1 MARIASGGAYI
12 QLINVS
18 YFIIIHGST
27 ISEHR
32 IAYKIDSTIGK
43 NIKYAVNRGQCPNYE
58 PIQGVSIGANQLLTE
73 YAGIK
78 YVLGQQGEKCDYH
91 EGSGSVILQPLSF
104 SIHPTHVELPE
115 YKNSIGIWRYDHW
128 SNDTYTQVCLINWNA
143 LQTMYGLDQRF
154 CTYMFLFNFILK
166 DLKTI
171 KNTVREVNANI
182 MFFCCREQSSENHP
196 IPILDTVTVDG
207 MVPFY
212 KLPTDATVFQTTG
225 ANGIMFMKIIPFVN
239 ERMNP
244 MLFFQGGVH
253 ITIQGCLYNLLTYY
267 NILTEK
273 DGNILTSMQSEGV
286 TARQFINIMDQ
297 HGKLIGE
304 KPHTYMVERLLIKI
318 GVDRLLN
325 VIITIENMV
334 RARPDPDTLTYAIF
348 VKLYPL
354 NYKPRTQE
362 YSEIGHWV
370 SFSFSKEHG
379 CRFVDPQTLSLNS
392 PQGMTVSKTHEQ
404 LDSLEKLTHLLKY
417 FFSNY
422 QAIDFIYV
430 NPCGKQHSIATCA
443 IPDSASPID
452 ARVLQGGK
460 AKKNKSKK
468 HNKSKP
474 KYRKSKK
481 HNKSRT
487 NKPNRNKTKCKR
499 M

>member
-1 MARIASGGAYI
+1 
-12 QLINVS
+12 
-18 YFIIIHGST
+18 
-27 ISEHR
+27 
-32 IAYKIDSTIGK
+32 
-43 NIKYAVNRGQCPNYE
+43 
-58 PIQGVSIGANQLLTE
+58 
-73 YAGIK
+73 
-78 YVLGQQGEKCDYH
+78 
-91 EGSGSVILQPLSF
+91 
-104 SIHPTHVELPE
+104 
-115 YKNSIGIWRYDHW
+115 
-128 SNDTYTQVCLINWNA
+128 
-143 LQTMYGLDQRF
+143 
-154 CTYMFLFNFILK
+154 MFLFNFILK

-171 KNTVREVNANI
+171 KNTVKQVNANI
-182 MFFCCREQSSENHP
+182 MFFCCRERSSENHP
-196 IPILDTVTVDG
+196 IPILDIVTVDG

-212 KLPTDATVFQTTG
+212 KLPTDATVVQYKG
-225 ANGIMFMKIIPFVN
+225 VNGIMFMKIIPFVN
-239 ERMNP
+239 EGMNP

-253 ITIQGCLYNLLTYY
+253 ITTQGCLYNLLTYY

-273 DGNILTSMQSEGV
+273 DGNILTAMQSEGV
-286 TARQFINIMDQ
+286 TARQFINIMDK
-297 HGKLIGE
+297 HGKVIGDA
-304 KPHTYMVERLLIKI
+304 PHTYMVERLLIQF
-318 GVDRLLN
+318 GVAHLRN
-325 VIITIENMV
+325 VILTIETMV
-334 RARPDPDTLTYAIF
+334 RARPDTDTLTYAIF

-404 LDSLEKLTHLLKY
+404 LNSLEKLTHLLNY
-417 FFSNY
+417 FVSNY

-430 NPCGKQHSIATCA
+430 TPCGIQHSIATCA
-443 IPDSASPID
+443 IPASASPID